1 MRNTP
6 LLPIN
11 RQNNLPKASDKPWY
25 KIVNKAKSDVTK
37 VYIYDA
43 IGGWFGI
50 EVNDFIK
57 ELNDIETKEIH
68 LHINSPGGSVYDG
81 IAIYNSL
88 KQHDAKVTTYIDALA
103 ASAASFIAMAG
114 ETVIAAR
121 NSTVMIHDAMG
132 VCMGNQSDMLET
144 ADLLDK
150 VSDNIADIYA
160 YNAGGDAA
168 EWRALM
174 KAETW
179 YSAKEALDAGLVN
192 EMLDA
197 DPAEEDADAET
208 ENKWDLSKFFNYAG
222 REAAPSPKTLR
233 EQVRNQLKEASMG
246 TSAPKNTEGTQ
257 PSEPVKEETS
267 APPAA
272 EPAVEE
278 TPAAQPAPA
287 GGEQQPTDN
296 LVTHVVNGVSYRGPA
311 AVMSYISNL
320 ETFRTEAIEESRITF
335 VENLARQNKIAAT
348 QVGNRAEGEN
358 KATGLIA
365 FALGLSD
372 EQFSDWKASFESA
385 PSQSLFNQHG
395 IEPGDTH
402 APINQGSEATQAEI
416 DNLELIIAD
425 HRRTGMSQEQI
436 EAKGSWK
443 RLQALK
449 SQQTNA

>member
-174 KAETW
+174 
-179 YSAKEALDAGLVN
+179 
-192 EMLDA
+192 
-197 DPAEEDADAET
+197 
-208 ENKWDLSKFFNYAG
+208 
-222 REAAPSPKTLR
+222 
-233 EQVRNQLKEASMG
+233 
-246 TSAPKNTEGTQ
+246 
-257 PSEPVKEETS
+257 
-267 APPAA
+267 
-272 EPAVEE
+272 
-278 TPAAQPAPA
+278 
-287 GGEQQPTDN
+287 
-296 LVTHVVNGVSYRGPA
+296 
-311 AVMSYISNL
+311 
-320 ETFRTEAIEESRITF
+320 
-335 VENLARQNKIAAT
+335 
-348 QVGNRAEGEN
+348 
-358 KATGLIA
+358 
-365 FALGLSD
+365 
-372 EQFSDWKASFESA
+372 
-385 PSQSLFNQHG
+385 
-395 IEPGDTH
+395 
-402 APINQGSEATQAEI
+402 
-416 DNLELIIAD
+416 
-425 HRRTGMSQEQI
+425 
-436 EAKGSWK
+436 
-443 RLQALK
+443 
-449 SQQTNA
+449 